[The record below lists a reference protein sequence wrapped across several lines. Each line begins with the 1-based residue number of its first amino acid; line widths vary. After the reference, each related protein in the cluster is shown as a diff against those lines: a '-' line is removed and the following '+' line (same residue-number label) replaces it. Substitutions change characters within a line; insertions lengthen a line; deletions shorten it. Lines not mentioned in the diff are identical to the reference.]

1 MRNSEIS
8 SARSLLNRKR
18 IKAVVLILAAVSF
31 FGFLDAGYLT
41 LKHYTQT
48 PIVCSIFEGCDKVTS
63 SPYAV
68 VFGIP
73 VALLG
78 LIFYLTIFFSSLR
91 IVGAPTSDT
100 ISNTKA
106 VNFIFVL
113 SAAALLASVYF
124 VYLQLFVIKAICF
137 YCVLSA
143 ASSTALFILSLLL
156 KSKLSELRPPT
167 NSDKLIKKWSNAFF
181 IF

>member
-1 MRNSEIS
+1 MRNSKIS
-8 SARSLLNRKR
+8 SARPLLNQKR

-31 FGFLDAGYLT
+31 FGFLDAGYLAV
-41 LKHYTQT
+41 KHYTQT

-68 VFGIP
+68 VFDVP

-78 LIFYLTIFFSSLR
+78 LIFYLAIFFSSLK

-100 ISNTKA
+100 KA
-106 VNFIFVL
+106 VNFVFVL
-113 SAAALLASVYF
+113 STTAFLASLYF
-124 VYLQLFVIKAICF
+124 IYLQLFVIKAVCF

-143 ASSTALFILSLLL
+143 ASSAVLFILSISL
-156 KSKLSELRPPT
+156 KLKVSELRPPT
-167 NSDKLIKKWSNAFF
+167 PPTN
-181 IF
+181 